1 MKLRFLSVYLLMLF
15 AAQAAFS
22 QGPSLFNAG
31 GNSKRDK
38 ALPTVI
44 TADTMDIQTAKNIAI
59 FTGNVVVK
67 DQELTI
73 NCLKMTIY
81 LEDKAKTGT
90 ASAEAVPGAH
100 PAEKA
105 TPEKT
110 TPATSDKTVKS
121 KDSKGG
127 KNISKIIC
135 EGDVVIVR
143 KTKDDNGKEKEQH
156 ATAGKA
162 EYDLKE
168 QKITLS
174 DNPVMMQGTDK
185 VDDAETIVLFRD
197 SERVLIQGGKG
208 KTPALKISTETLD
221 MNPQTGEE

>member
-1 MKLRFLSVYLLMLF
+1 MKLRSLSVYLLMLF

-22 QGPSLFNAG
+22 QGASLFNAG

-81 LEDKAKTGT
+81 LEEKT
-90 ASAEAVPGAH
+90 ASTAVPAGAVPGAH
-100 PAEKA
+100 PAEK
-105 TPEKT
+105 T
-110 TPATSDKTVKS
+110 TPTTPDKTVKS

-143 KTKDDNGKEKEQH
+143 KTKDDKGEEKEQN

-174 DNPVMMQGTDK
+174 ENPVMMQGTDK
-185 VDDAETIVLFRD
+185 VKGDVIILFRE
-197 SERVLIQGGKG
+197 SERVIVQGGK
-208 KTPALKISTETLD
+208 KDPASIDISNET
-221 MNPQTGEE
+221 MEVNPQTGE

>member
-1 MKLRFLSVYLLMLF
+1 MKLKFLSVYLLMLF

-22 QGPSLFNAG
+22 QGASLFNAG

-73 NCLKMTIY
+73 TCLKMTIY
-81 LEDKAKTGT
+81 LEDKAKAGT
-90 ASAEAVPGAH
+90 ASAGAVPGVP

-105 TPEKT
+105 TP
-110 TPATSDKTVKS
+110 TPSDKTTAADKN
-121 KDSKGG
+121 SKGG

-135 EGDVVIVR
+135 EGDVVIIR
-143 KTKDDNGKEKEQH
+143 KTKDDNGEEKEQN

-174 DNPVMMQGTDK
+174 ETPVMMQGTDK
-185 VDDAETIVLFRD
+185 VEGDVIILFRE
-197 SERVLIQGGKG
+197 SERVIVQGGNKN
-208 KTPALKISTETLD
+208 PAIINISNET
-221 MNPQTGEE
+221 MEVNPQTGE